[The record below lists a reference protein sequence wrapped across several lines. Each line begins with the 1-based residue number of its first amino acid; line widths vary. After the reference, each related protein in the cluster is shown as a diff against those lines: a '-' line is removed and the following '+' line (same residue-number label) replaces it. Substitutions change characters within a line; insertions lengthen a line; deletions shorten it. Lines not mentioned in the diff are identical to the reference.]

1 MYAMMVRKLTRL
13 QVERCWAIYIRKSRK
28 DRDQANARLR
38 YQRTILP
45 EMAKK
50 QGWKYVIYDEDITSA
65 CFSNLGS
72 LKERERM
79 LADVAAGKVEGILVL
94 NLDRLSRDDTFVD
107 FINIINL
114 CAKYGVQIATP

>member
-1 MYAMMVRKLTRL
+1 MMVRKLTRL
-13 QVERCWAIYIRKSRK
+13 QVERYWAIYIRKSRK

-65 CFSNLGS
+65 CSSNLGS